1 MNSVAL
7 ENDNFLDF
15 CAAREGG
22 QFSRHEIELQ
32 LALLLY
38 TQRHFLIQETVRLSQ
53 QDTKLSFNSFFLSIA
68 YILLLT
74 RRDLYCTHM
83 AKFVMCPRCASS
95 AIQSKQHI
103 C

>member
-53 QDTKLSFNSFFLSIA
+53 QDTKLSFNSFLSRFSACRKNRLISPV
-68 YILLLT
+68 L
-74 RRDLYCTHM
+74 RDTHD
-83 AKFVMCPRCASS
+83 FPLVN
-95 AIQSKQHI
+95 
-103 C
+103 

>member
-53 QDTKLSFNSFFLSIA
+53 QDTKLSFNSFFSINC
-68 YILLLT
+68 IHT
-74 RRDLYCTHM
+74 TSNTKGFVLYTHG
-83 AKFVMCPRCASS
+83 
-95 AIQSKQHI
+95 QI
-103 C
+103 CYVPTLC